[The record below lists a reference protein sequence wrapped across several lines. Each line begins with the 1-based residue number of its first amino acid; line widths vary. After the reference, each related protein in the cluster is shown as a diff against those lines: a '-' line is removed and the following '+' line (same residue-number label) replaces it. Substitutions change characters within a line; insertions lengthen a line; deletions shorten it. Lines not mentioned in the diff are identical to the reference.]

1 MRKQAPTNL
10 YHCPGNHNCSLEH
23 LGRSHGD
30 GRWGDGHRNR
40 LALLVSE
47 WGGLGEGFCGRRMRG
62 QRKVEE
68 GERDCLPPP
77 SSSSLAPVL
86 PLSGCSVLHFDASV
100 HRLMAP
106 EVVVVL
112 KLLVTCG
119 ADVCRPAR
127 LGDGL
132 L

>member
-1 MRKQAPTNL
+1 
-10 YHCPGNHNCSLEH
+10 
-23 LGRSHGD
+23 
-30 GRWGDGHRNR
+30 
-40 LALLVSE
+40 
-47 WGGLGEGFCGRRMRG
+47 MRG

-68 GERDCLPPP
+68 GERDCLP
-77 SSSSLAPVL
+77 SSSSLALVL